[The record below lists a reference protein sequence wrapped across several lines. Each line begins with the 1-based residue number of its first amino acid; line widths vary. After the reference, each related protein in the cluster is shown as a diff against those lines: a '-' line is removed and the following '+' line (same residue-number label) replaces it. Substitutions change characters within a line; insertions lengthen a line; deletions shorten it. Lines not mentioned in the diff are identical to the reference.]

1 MIYIIVLE
9 LCVIIVLVWYSLD
22 ALLCKEDFVTN
33 KHTLK
38 KVAECI
44 NIYFPEKNIFYDLGS
59 SRGGF
64 CLKLIEKCPQLQIIG
79 IDNSLIRIL
88 ISKIRAFIES
98 KKIRFIQQ
106 DILKTDISKAEIIY
120 IYIPRVLLP
129 KLATKLE
136 KEMSK
141 DSVVITSRIIF
152 LNWKPNLIIP
162 KNIENEE
169 DIFIYKFPFLKAK

>member
-1 MIYIIVLE
+1 MIYIIVPG
-9 LCVIIVLVWYSLD
+9 LCITIVLVWYSLD

-33 KHTLK
+33 KYTLK

-64 CLKLIEKCPQLQIIG
+64 CLELIEKCPQLQITG
-79 IDNSLIRIL
+79 VDNSLIRIL

-98 KKIRFIQQ
+98 KKIRFTQQ
-106 DILKTDISKAEIIY
+106 NIFKTDVSKAEIIY
-120 IYIPRVLLP
+120 IYIPRILLP
-129 KLATKLE
+129 ELAIKLE

-141 DSVVITSRIIF
+141 DSIVITSRIIF
-152 LNWKPNLIIP
+152 LNWKPNLVVP
-162 KNIENEE
+162 KNIEGEE